1 MGYIPGMATREVTL
15 KNIDA
20 TIAEAGIVLLDFW
33 AAWCGPCRAFAPVF
47 EAASEEHPDMVF
59 GKVDT
64 EAQRDLAAAF
74 RIMSIP
80 TLVVFRDG
88 IAVYAQPGALNAEAL
103 DSLIQAVE
111 GLDMDAVRAEIAS
124 NERADGGAA

>member
-1 MGYIPGMATREVTL
+1 MATREVTL
-15 KNIDA
+15 DNLDQ
-20 TIAEAGIVLLDFW
+20 TIHAADIVLLDFW

-47 EAASEEHPDMVF
+47 EAASGDHPDIVF

-64 EAQRDLAAAF
+64 EAQRELAAGF

-80 TLVVFRDG
+80 TLVVFRGG

-103 DSLIQAVE
+103 DSLIAAVE
-111 GLDMDAVRAEIAS
+111 GLDMDAVRAEVA
-124 NERADGGAA
+124 AQHTGTDGAH